1 MKSRALATM
10 LVVAGLLLTGAV
22 VAAAKPTFEST
33 ISYTGPFFGEPFH
46 GVMTGRVDSP
56 KHACI
61 AGRTVKLFLDDGGGT
76 LALADTD
83 RTSDRGVWAAE
94 APTFTVGK
102 VTVLKRQI
110 GKRGHRIVCKGASLI
125 LD

>member
-1 MKSRALATM
+1 MRLRTLAT
-10 LVVAGLLLTGAV
+10 LLVAGLLLGGGVA
-22 VAAAKPTFEST
+22 AAAKPTFEST
-33 ISYTGPFFGEPFH
+33 ITYAGPFAGEPFH

-83 RTSDRGVWAAE
+83 RTSGRGVWAAE
-94 APTFTVGK
+94 APTFSTGK

-110 GKRGHRIVCKGASLI
+110 GKRGHRSLCKGASLI